1 VIRRLLAGGLLVC
14 WGCGKPAPP
23 TLNAEF
29 GKIRIT
35 GGFAYSPITQESGA
49 AYFTIRNT
57 GDKPDTLVSVESP
70 IAKSAMIHGTM
81 QSEGAAGM
89 ARIERLPISPGEAVT
104 LKPGGTHLM
113 LEQLSRL
120 PKPGERMPV
129 VLIFSRAGTVTLEL
143 PVRAYNE

>member
-1 VIRRLLAGGLLVC
+1 VSRSLLASLLLLC
-14 WGCGKPAPP
+14 WSCGKPAPS
-23 TLNAEF
+23 TLKAEV
-29 GKIRIT
+29 GNLRIT
-35 GGFAYSPITQESGA
+35 GGFAYAPITQESGA

-57 GDKPDTLVSVESP
+57 GDQPDTLVSVLSP

-89 ARIERLPISPGEAVT
+89 AMIERLPIPPGEEVT

-113 LEQLSRL
+113 LEQLSLL

-129 VLIFSRAGTVTLEL
+129 TLVFSRAGKVTLEL

>member
-1 VIRRLLAGGLLVC
+1 MTRGLLAGVLLLC
-14 WGCGKPAPP
+14 GSCGKPAPP
-23 TLNAEF
+23 TLKAEF
-29 GKIRIT
+29 GSIRIT
-35 GGFAYSPITQESGA
+35 DGFAYSPITQESGA

-57 GDKPDTLVSVESP
+57 SDKPDTLVSVVSP

-89 ARIERLPISPGEAVT
+89 AMIERLPIPPGEEVV

-113 LEQLSRL
+113 LEQLSQL

-129 VLIFSRAGTVTLEL
+129 TLTFSRAGTVTLQL

>member
-1 VIRRLLAGGLLVC
+1 VSRSLLASVLLLC

-23 TLNAEF
+23 TLKAEV
-29 GKIRIT
+29 GNLRIT
-35 GGFAYSPITQESGA
+35 GGFAYAPITQESGA

-57 GDKPDTLVSVESP
+57 GDQPDTLVSVLSP

-89 ARIERLPISPGEAVT
+89 AMIERLPIPPGEEVT

-113 LEQLSRL
+113 LEQLSLL

-129 VLIFSRAGTVTLEL
+129 TLVFSRAGKVTLEL

>member
-1 VIRRLLAGGLLVC
+1 MLLVC
-14 WGCGKPAPP
+14 WSCGKPAPP
-23 TLNAEF
+23 TLKAEF
-29 GKIRIT
+29 GNIRIT
-35 GGFAYSPITQESGA
+35 DGFAYSPITQESGA

-57 GDKPDTLVSVESP
+57 GDKPDTLVSVTSP

-81 QSEGAAGM
+81 QSGGAGM
-89 ARIERLPISPGEAVT
+89 AMIERLPIPPGEEVT

-113 LEQLSRL
+113 FEQLSQL

-129 VLIFSRAGTVTLEL
+129 TLIFSRSGRITLQL

>member
-1 VIRRLLAGGLLVC
+1 MTRRLLAGVLLC
-14 WGCGKPAPP
+14 WSCGKPAPP

-29 GKIRIT
+29 GNIRIT

-57 GDKPDTLVSVESP
+57 SDKADTLVSVLSP
-70 IAKSAMIHGTM
+70 IANTAVIHGSM
-81 QSEGAAGM
+81 QSDGASGM
-89 ARIERLPISPGEAVT
+89 ARIERLPIPPGEEVT

-113 LEQLSRL
+113 LEQLSKL

-129 VLIFSRAGTVTLEL
+129 VLIFSRAGSVTLEL
-143 PVRAYNE
+143 PVRAYNQ

>member
-1 VIRRLLAGGLLVC
+1 MTRGLLVGMLLVC
-14 WGCGKPAPP
+14 WSCGKPSPP
-23 TLNAEF
+23 TLKAEV
-29 GKIRIT
+29 GNIRIT
-35 GGFAYSPITQESGA
+35 DGFAYSPITEESGA

-57 GDKPDTLVSVESP
+57 SDKPDTLLSVASP
-70 IAKSAMIHGTM
+70 IAKSAVIHGTM

-89 ARIERLPISPGEAVT
+89 AMIERLPVPPGEEVV

-113 LEQLSRL
+113 LEQLSQL

-129 VLIFSRAGTVTLEL
+129 TLIFSRAGTVTLQL

>member
-1 VIRRLLAGGLLVC
+1 MIRPLAGVLLLLC
-14 WGCGKPAPP
+14 WSCGKPAPP
-23 TLNAEF
+23 TLNVEF
-29 GKIRIT
+29 GNIRII

-57 GDKPDTLVSVESP
+57 GDKPDTLVSAQSP
-70 IAKSAMIHGTM
+70 IATSTMIHGSM

-89 ARIERLPISPGEAVT
+89 AKIERLPIPPGEEVT

-120 PKPGERMPV
+120 PKPGDRMPV
-129 VLIFSRAGTVTLEL
+129 VLIFSRAGTITLEL